1 MLGVYCRISRLKEGN
16 DLSIADQKQKG
27 IAKANDLGLAY
38 EIYVDEGI
46 SGATEKIED
55 RPEFERFLSDIAS
68 GKITHVYAYD
78 QSRFERNPQIRFAI
92 TKIFKDNNVKYFT
105 AMDGEVDLNDPQAE
119 FFGDMLSIINKYHV
133 TTTKLKVKSALRIRA
148 KEGKSK
154 GILPYGYTKDKDGYI
169 IIEENEAEVVK
180 RIYELSLKGTGT
192 RTIAQTLN
200 EEGIPTRYNKIGK
213 GTLKVKN
220 KYTGTTTIKDK
231 KNIEWQPNTIRNIII
246 NTFYKGERLYSGEFL
261 EVPAIVSKAYW
272 KKVNDH
278 LVTNRNN
285 TGKKVEYK
293 YLLKGLIRCGKC
305 GRNMYGKKRADGS
318 ENYYMCSSKR
328 IKGHNCGNRSINID
342 KLDYL
347 IWHNLFYEYGIQD
360 KVNNQFHYNET
371 GYNDIIAR
379 IKRLNKELV
388 GLDNE
393 RTRAIDLVIKGIISE
408 ADIQTNLA
416 TIDAKVN
423 RIKNEI
429 QELETKKFGIENS
442 KKIIKKYKNKFEEF
456 TNITGFGAKQKI
468 INDFV
473 NNIVVIY
480 DDATQE
486 YDIRIAFNL
495 DITGAYI
502 LANMNDN
509 SFIITDDNDKE
520 YEIGDKINIGSI
532 PTKKDITSGEFE
544 TEYEDMIDVDPSDDN
559 EDNGNGGG
567 GAGGQRM
574 FRNIDNLL
582 NVNSNE
588 RGGIELGGNLINP
601 NIVDSNISFISWWR
615 KLSTARRNIFST

>member
-1 MLGVYCRISRLKEGN
+1 MIGIYCRISRLKDGN

-27 IAKANDLGLAY
+27 IAKANELGLGY

-55 RPEFERFLSDIAS
+55 RPEFERFLGDIAK
-68 GKITHVYAYD
+68 GKLTHVFAYD

-133 TTTKLKVKSALRIRA
+133 TTTKLKVKSALRVRA

-169 IIEENEAEVVK
+169 IIEESEADVVK
-180 RIYELSLKGTGT
+180 KIYDLSLKGIGT

-213 GTLKVKN
+213 GTLKIKN

-231 KNIEWQPNTIRNIII
+231 KNIEWQPNTIRNIIV
-246 NTFYKGERLYSGEFL
+246 NPFYKGERLYSGEVL
-261 EVPAIVSKAYW
+261 EVPSLFTKMYW

-347 IWHNLFYEYGIQD
+347 IWHNLFYEYGLKDRI
-360 KVNNQFHYNET
+360 NNQFHYDET

-388 GLDNE
+388 GLDVE

-423 RIKNEI
+423 RIKNEV
-429 QELETKKFGIENS
+429 QELETRKFGIENS

-468 INDFV
+468 INDFI
-473 NNIVVIY
+473 NNIVVTY
-480 DDATQE
+480 DDVTQE
-486 YDIRIAFNL
+486 YDIRIDFKL

-509 SFIITDDNDKE
+509 SYILTDDTDDE
-520 YEIGDKINIGSI
+520 YQIGDKINIGYLPSNKNI
-532 PTKKDITSGEFE
+532 NDAEFE
-544 TEYEDMIDVDPSDDN
+544 TEFDDLKDDEDDDN
-559 EDNGNGGG
+559 TGGGG
-567 GAGGQRM
+567 GAG
-574 FRNIDNLL
+574 NIDNLPIVNSNECGGIKRGGL
-582 NVNSNE
+582 NEFHNNVNSNI
-588 RGGIELGGNLINP
+588 G
-601 NIVDSNISFISWWR
+601 FFSWRW
-615 KLSTARRNIFST
+615 KLSTTGRNFISSQRRSILR